1 MAMIFLIELI
11 TERDSITY
19 LQDIYKDIDA
29 IRSIVDISNAT
40 IANEISAVNTIL
52 VVFTIVFGIIGI
64 FLGWYISFLQKKVT
78 KMSDNIAEKEQSI
91 IKLANTVEETD
102 KKIRS
107 DISGLY
113 AELRDEETMTFL
125 HRLEE
130 EPLDIA
136 NLSNL
141 LLARPLRDKGFPI
154 LKKAYMQLL
163 SLGPEIIDKESLLE
177 PSYRQEYT
185 LMFFQHYLRESI
197 LDDDIRPDIIKDFK
211 RSMTCAFKRDIIKST
226 EDFCLALSTDE
237 TPFDKVSL
245 LADYLEALNQSKY
258 HNLVEL
264 HDIFQERLKADLL
277 VNAIDKCTTDKV
289 YLELFGVVAPNES
302 QETDGDGINENI
314 HRPEEEKDDSNIM

>member
-113 AELRDEETMTFL
+113 AEL
-125 HRLEE
+125 
-130 EPLDIA
+130 
-136 NLSNL
+136 
-141 LLARPLRDKGFPI
+141 
-154 LKKAYMQLL
+154 
-163 SLGPEIIDKESLLE
+163 
-177 PSYRQEYT
+177 
-185 LMFFQHYLRESI
+185 
-197 LDDDIRPDIIKDFK
+197 
-211 RSMTCAFKRDIIKST
+211 
-226 EDFCLALSTDE
+226 
-237 TPFDKVSL
+237 
-245 LADYLEALNQSKY
+245 
-258 HNLVEL
+258 
-264 HDIFQERLKADLL
+264 
-277 VNAIDKCTTDKV
+277 
-289 YLELFGVVAPNES
+289 
-302 QETDGDGINENI
+302 
-314 HRPEEEKDDSNIM
+314 